1 MVAKQPNRK
10 LWPIDKLRALMSLHE
25 LYAPQITS
33 LDVESNDLAVL
44 GKQIFQI
51 SGAGV
56 WRKSSKEKSHL
67 LCV

>member
-1 MVAKQPNRK
+1 
-10 LWPIDKLRALMSLHE
+10 MSVQLADCFFSIARILVFNE
-25 LYAPQITS
+25 SKAS

-67 LCV
+67 LSV